1 MTKSRLAI
9 DLGKESEVLKKSLFS
24 LVLLAGLALGPA
36 VVAFSQG
43 SVAAPR
49 KAPEMAFT
57 LPGQG
62 ERLLSQYRGKVVV
75 LDFILTTCPHCQA
88 AAHTLSGLQQKYE
101 SQGFQALQV
110 AINGTDEGRNP
121 SQAND
126 LVSAFARTYQASF
139 PVGWVAR
146 DSMPTFMGFSL
157 MDRTVVPQVV
167 VIDRKGFI
175 RFQTPAT
182 GESDLRL
189 PDVLQQH
196 VEELLSAGSAATH
209 RTTTAKVAPKQ
220 AS

>member
-1 MTKSRLAI
+1 LVGFVLA
-9 DLGKESEVLKKSLFS
+9 SQ
-24 LVLLAGLALGPA
+24 LASGQSA
-36 VVAFSQG
+36 S
-43 SVAAPR
+43 AAPR

-57 LPGQG
+57 VPGEG

-88 AAHTLSGLQQKYE
+88 AAHALTTLQEKYG

-126 LVSAFARTYQASF
+126 LVSAFARTYQVNF
-139 PVGWVAR
+139 PVGWVPR
-146 DSMPTFMGFSL
+146 DTMPTFMGFSL

-175 RFQTPAT
+175 RYQTPAT
-182 GESDLRL
+182 GESDLRT

-196 VEELLSAGSAATH
+196 VEELLSAGSAASH
-209 RTTTAKVAPKQ
+209 HAASPKPSAKQ

>member
-1 MTKSRLAI
+1 
-9 DLGKESEVLKKSLFS
+9 LKQSLFS
-24 LVLLAGLALGPA
+24 LVLLAGFAVGANFAFGQGPA
-36 VVAFSQG
+36 S
-43 SVAAPR
+43 APR
-49 KAPEMAFT
+49 KAPEIAFT
-57 LPGQG
+57 VPGQG

-88 AAHTLSGLQQKYE
+88 AAHALSGLQQKYG

-126 LVSAFARTYQASF
+126 LVSAFARTYQANF

-146 DSMPTFMGFSL
+146 DSMPAFMGFSL

-182 GESDLRL
+182 GESDLRM

-196 VEELLSAGSAATH
+196 VEELLAAGSAATH
-209 RTTTAKVAPKQ
+209 RTTTAKVASKQ